1 MGGRGGGVSKLSR
14 VPRRCAW
21 VDVLGPAELFSPQPC
36 STCQDSAMTKE
47 EDLPDWNTSKEFYEK
62 YEPKEVLGR

>member
-1 MGGRGGGVSKLSR
+1 M
-14 VPRRCAW
+14 PW
-21 VDVLGPAELFSPQPC
+21 VDVVGPSELFSPQPC

>member
-1 MGGRGGGVSKLSR
+1 MGGRRGGGLKAQRGPGAVL
-14 VPRRCAW
+14 W
-21 VDVLGPAELFSPQPC
+21 IDVLGPSELFSPQPC

>member
-1 MGGRGGGVSKLSR
+1 MDLEAQRG
-14 VPRRCAW
+14 PW
-21 VDVLGPAELFSPQPC
+21 VVAQVDILGPSELFSSQPC
-36 STCQDSAMTKE
+36 STCQDPAMTKE